1 MPTADG
7 AGKLVVPY
15 QPFGDIHEE
24 YVTCCARADG
34 RYQPLGLEQARKIW
48 SSSPVLHHVKL
59 ARPKLNFQRCSTCVG
74 LETAIRSAARK
85 GNRYPNKNS
94 NPNPNPNPNPD
105 LNPNPNLNPTGMSSD
120 RSTTRDGAISNCR
133 WKRGA
138 STISVA
144 GGKPHSLTMVYP
156 HCYHPLIPTLT
167 CTGLNSQE
175 ATVSPL
181 FWISGMHPPR

>member
-94 NPNPNPNPNPD
+94 NPNPNPNPNPR
-105 LNPNPNLNPTGMSSD
+105 PKPKPKPEPD
-120 RSTTRDGAISNCR
+120 RDELRQKHHERRCHLQLQMEERCIYYQRR
-133 WKRGA
+133 WR
-138 STISVA
+138 
-144 GGKPHSLTMVYP
+144 
-156 HCYHPLIPTLT
+156 
-167 CTGLNSQE
+167 
-175 ATVSPL
+175 
-181 FWISGMHPPR
+181 